1 MWHTTLLLETAYKPL
16 PIGFGPYVRF
26 MEGNPRDGNTG
37 GGGMIENN
45 ALWEKLGLF
54 IFNPR
59 SSLPKMLSMHI
70 DLKVSSN
77 IRNWKRANNVTLHF

>member
-1 MWHTTLLLETAYKPL
+1 
-16 PIGFGPYVRF
+16 
-26 MEGNPRDGNTG
+26 
-37 GGGMIENN
+37 MIENN
-45 ALWEKLGLF
+45 ALWEKLELF